1 MSLLRVLSMGAALLS
16 LGLACADNKKKM
28 DGAGQTGAAQVDPI
42 GKAGI
47 DYPKLFCQNGPKLKV
62 RSDVKEEL
70 GILCSGGNPTQ
81 EFLNLRAEAM
91 TAQPGKIDVRFLR
104 KVQTESDDKAD
115 FLLTWVFHVPVRPFI
130 VKSRPLYEY
139 IARGHQG
146 EKVKF
151 NVTTNRLPDSTLEP
165 GGLHL
170 WSTEMSYSLA
180 VQALPTLALANTR
193 KTQYNLW
200 QVLSGNEEIGMAIE
214 HLLESPGDIYK
225 TSSLV
230 SVSFNDGEGFNDG
243 RGGTVV
249 INFLRFVFN
258 NQGFPQTAEAA
269 MMEIAQALAGHM
281 YDGLKQ

>member
-1 MSLLRVLSMGAALLS
+1 MSLVSQAM
-16 LGLACADNKKKM
+16 LGLAIFGLGFSCAGKKKM
-28 DGAGQTGAAQVDPI
+28 EGAPQAAAVDPI
-42 GKAGI
+42 GSAGVN
-47 DYPKLFCQNGPKLKV
+47 YPKLFCQNGPKLKV

-70 GILCSGGNPTQ
+70 DLLCQGGNPTQ
-81 EFLNLRAEAM
+81 EFINLRAEAL
-91 TAQPGKIDVRFLR
+91 TAAPGQIAVRFLR
-104 KVQTESDDKAD
+104 KNQTESDDRAD
-115 FLLTWVFHVPVRPFI
+115 FLLSWVFHVPVRPFI
-130 VKSRPLYEY
+130 VKSRPLYDY
-139 IARGHQG
+139 IGRGHSS

-151 NVTTNRLPDSTLEP
+151 DVKPSRLPDSTLEP

-170 WSTEMSYSLA
+170 WSTEMNYSLA

-230 SVSFNDGEGFNDG
+230 SISFNDGEGFNDG

-249 INFLRFVFN
+249 INFLKFVFN
-258 NQGFPQTAEAA
+258 NQGFPQTAEAT
-269 MMEIAQALAGHM
+269 MMEIAQALAHHM